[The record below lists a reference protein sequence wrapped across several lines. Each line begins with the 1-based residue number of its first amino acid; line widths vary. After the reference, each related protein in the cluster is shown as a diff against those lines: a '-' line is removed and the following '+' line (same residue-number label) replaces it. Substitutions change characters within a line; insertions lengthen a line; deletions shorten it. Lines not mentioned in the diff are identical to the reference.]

1 MTLHR
6 VLLALHIAAGF
17 FGLVLGPVVMR
28 ARKLPGLH
36 PRGGELYHW
45 NMLFVCLSAAAL
57 ASMDWERLRWF
68 LAVAAFS
75 YANALRGYLAAKRR
89 REGWLRAHI
98 GGMGGS
104 YIAMVT
110 ALLVVNW
117 KTLTGTPGVATP
129 WPWLLPTLAGSPVIA
144 WVIYQVR
151 LGKRPK
157 L

>member
-1 MTLHR
+1 MTLYR
-6 VLLALHIAAGF
+6 ALLALHIAAGF
-17 FGLVLGPVVMR
+17 SGLVLGPAVMR

-36 PRGGELYHW
+36 TRGGEIYHW
-45 NMLFVCLSAAAL
+45 DMLLVCLSAAVL
-57 ASMDWERLRWF
+57 ASMDWGRLRWF
-68 LAVAAFS
+68 LAVAVFS
-75 YANALRGYLAAKRR
+75 YAFALLGYVAAKVRWQ
-89 REGWLRAHI
+89 GWLRAHI

-117 KTLTGTPGVATP
+117 KTLTGTPGVSTP
-129 WPWLLPTLAGSPVIA
+129 WPWLLPTLIGSPAVA
-144 WVIYQVR
+144 WVIWQVR